1 MLSNIDTCTTKSIYL
16 DHAAIFRST
25 GTHKGQSGRVAVLG
39 GSPDYTGAPYFSAI
53 SALKVGA
60 DLSYVF
66 TESGASPGNTLML
79 YCVARQ
85 TSVLYIEFAADT
97 SGF

>member
-1 MLSNIDTCTTKSIYL
+1 
-16 DHAAIFRST
+16 
-25 GTHKGQSGRVAVLG
+25 VLG

-66 TESGASPGNTLML
+66 TESGASPGTVFCRFKRNSCCYDSALFDLLLQALILWMLIAFLLMFITL
-79 YCVARQ
+79 Q
-85 TSVLYIEFAADT
+85 TFSHQRIQ
-97 SGF
+97 S